1 MVDLNGAFSMSQLAK
16 LAQSNNPRKRGKLY
30 LALGSLCSLK
40 PMDDSPNDMAFG
52 EIMYL
57 LNQDASEEVRQ
68 QASNLLC
75 EVKWAPRKLILEFAN
90 DTTPVANPVLLKS
103 PVLTEDD
110 LVSIIQNNGLFHRL
124 AIADRPSIGEN
135 ITDALAS
142 FSEPEVLV
150 TLTSNLTASMSMETF
165 ASCVRISRRH
175 DDLRYNLSD
184 RNDLPRSLIPSLFAY
199 SSESERESLAIKF
212 NVDVDNFSEIVRQAV
227 MEKSP
232 KPDQIK
238 IESTEVESSGELS
251 IARLVTKLAKAEQL
265 NPASVINA
273 VAAEKTV
280 LFEYAISQLAGVPV
294 DQFRQA
300 IQRHPTVA
308 LALASHAAGIDRSI
322 YPTLHRNL
330 NEQKYF
336 EETLSGE
343 NATKAAKA
351 FGGHSAA
358 AAAVALRLM
367 GRNT

>member
-40 PMDDSPNDMAFG
+40 PMDDSPNDQAFG
-52 EIMYL
+52 EIMFL

-75 EVKWAPRKLILEFAN
+75 EITWAPRKLILEFAN
-90 DTTPVANPVLLKS
+90 DVIPVANPVLLKS
-103 PVLTEDD
+103 PVLTEED
-110 LVSIIQNNGLFHRL
+110 LISIGKNNGLFHRL
-124 AIADRPSIGEN
+124 AIADRPSISEN
-135 ITDALAS
+135 ITDALAG
-142 FSEPEVLV
+142 FNEPEVLV
-150 TLTSNLTASMSMETF
+150 NLTSNATAEMSMETF

-175 DDLRYNLSD
+175 DDLRYNLSGRD
-184 RNDLPRSLIPSLFAY
+184 DLPRSLIPSLFAY
-199 SSESERESLAIKF
+199 SSEAERENLALKF
-212 NVDVDNFSEIVRQAV
+212 NVDVDNFSEVVRQAV
-227 MEKSP
+227 LEKAPQPDSP
-232 KPDQIK
+232 EAED
-238 IESTEVESSGELS
+238 TEELA
-251 IARLVTKLAKAEQL
+251 IARLVAKLAKAEQL

-273 VAAEKTV
+273 AAAEKTM

-300 IQRHPTVA
+300 VQRHPTVA
-308 LALASHAAGIDRSI
+308 LALAAHAAGIDRSV

-336 EETLSGE
+336 EEALSGE

-351 FGGHSAA
+351 FAGHSPA

-367 GRNT
+367 ARNT